1 MIYYKKLCLVK
12 KCYFLIFVCISLLI
26 VKRLIPFKN
35 ISLYIINF
43 LLTWLSSF
51 FYYLNLSI
59 LVHKNLILYVFCS
72 TCNTFP
78 VLFCIIISIV
88 IFFTLYFQ
96 FFTSFF
102 IHICIHSNI
111 CVISEIR
118 CNLLLDNLFLFWC
131 NQQSRHSYSF
141 PYFPF
146 FLFLR

>member
-12 KCYFLIFVCISLLI
+12 KCYFLIFVCIFLLI

-43 LLTWLSSF
+43 SLTWISSF
-51 FYYLNLSI
+51 FDYFNLST
-59 LVHKNLILYVFCS
+59 LVHKNLILYVFYS
-72 TCNTFP
+72 TCNTLP
-78 VLFCIIISIV
+78 VPSCIIISIM

-102 IHICIHSNI
+102 IHTCIHSNI

-118 CNLLLDNLFLFWC
+118 CNLLLNNLFLFWC
-131 NQQSRHSYSF
+131 SQQSRDHTLSPFSSF
-141 PYFPF
+141 Y
-146 FLFLR
+146 LN